1 MGQGFAGGGPVLNN
15 TPGWVNRRLG
25 HRGFRQGL
33 EMRVES
39 DIAFCEQLLPQVSR
53 TFALSIEALPEPTR
67 EYVRVAYLLC
77 RIVDTVEDATGVP
90 LEDRESLFDRFNELL
105 RNVDHD
111 PREFEE
117 AAAVLGGEE
126 SFDAQLCRG
135 AAAVV
140 RRYRSF
146 PPEIRECL
154 QGPILEM
161 SEGMR
166 SYVRRFA
173 AHGQH
178 RIRSIEDLE
187 DYCYFVAGTVGKL
200 LTGVFLARCPVSEEV
215 AARLHADKVSFGLG
229 LQLVNILKDV
239 ADDLERG
246 ACFLPL
252 DRLKEHGVPPQEV
265 LLPKNRDAVMD
276 IVEGLIERA
285 QAHLDAAK
293 RYVLCWPVEEGYAI
307 RVFTL
312 VPLALACASLSMIR
326 QGGAQVLMPGQNPK
340 VSREFVMSVLSEVD
354 GAARDDELLVQLLE
368 RAGQYSA

>member
-1 MGQGFAGGGPVLNN
+1 M
-15 TPGWVNRRLG
+15 T
-25 HRGFRQGL
+25 
-33 EMRVES
+33 VES
-39 DIAFCEQLLPQVSR
+39 DIAFCEELLPQVSR

-77 RIVDTVEDATGVP
+77 RILDTVEDATDVP
-90 LEDRESLFDRFNELL
+90 LADRESLFDCFNGLL
-105 RNVDHD
+105 GSVDQD
-111 PREFEE
+111 AREFEE
-117 AAAVLGGEE
+117 AASVLGGEE
-126 SFDAQLCRG
+126 SFDVQLCRG
-135 AAAVV
+135 ASAVV

-161 SEGMR
+161 SDGMR

-173 AHGQH
+173 THGQH
-178 RIRSIEDLE
+178 RISSTEDLE
-187 DYCYFVAGTVGKL
+187 EYCYFVAGTVGKL
-200 LTGVFLARCPVSEEV
+200 LTGLFLARCPLPSEV
-215 AARLHADKVSFGLG
+215 AARLHEHKVSFGLG

-252 DRLKEHGVPPQEV
+252 DLLEERGVSPQDV
-265 LLPKNRDAVMD
+265 LLPENRGAVMD

-285 QAHLDAAK
+285 QIHLDAAK
-293 RYVLCWPVEEGYAI
+293 RYVLCWPVEEGYPI

-312 VPLALACASLSMIR
+312 VPLALACASLSMVR
-326 QGGAQVLMPGQNPK
+326 RGGAQVLMPGENPK

-354 GAARDDELLVQLLE
+354 GAARDDEKLVLLLE
-368 RAGQYSA
+368 RSGQYAA